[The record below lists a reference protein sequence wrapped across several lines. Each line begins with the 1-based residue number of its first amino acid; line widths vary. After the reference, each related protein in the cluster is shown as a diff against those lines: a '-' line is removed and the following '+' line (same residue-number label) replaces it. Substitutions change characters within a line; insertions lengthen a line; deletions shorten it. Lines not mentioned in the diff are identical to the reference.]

1 MGLAQPGTPADSFDF
16 PSCPLMDVVSADGT
30 IGCCFFAMCY
40 YVLFDSEVPLKGT
53 GILLSAWDSPRGELQ
68 MAA

>member
-1 MGLAQPGTPADSFDF
+1 
-16 PSCPLMDVVSADGT
+16 MDVVSADGT